1 MKDGTGDTEG
11 VWGVWDRSFFSIFT
25 TQRLKNNVMNTCG
38 LFSVKGEKSQGL
50 TTKYSSIEFQNLSS
64 PSIEKHNSIITFLA
78 VQGIV

>member
-1 MKDGTGDTEG
+1 MGQGTRRVCGEFGIDLFPL
-11 VWGVWDRSFFSIFT
+11 FFT
-25 TQRLKNNVMNTCG
+25 AQRLKNNVMNTCG